1 MYSIIFQFCRTQVI
15 NTLHKRYKLSNLFII
30 TEKPEEVSKA
40 IFKQFRHVITTIY
53 AEGEFKHH
61 KINLLFL
68 TINTYQLKGVVEAI
82 KQVDPKVFISVSSC
96 DQIVGNYYQK
106 PLD

>member
-1 MYSIIFQFCRTQVI
+1 M
-15 NTLHKRYKLSNLFII
+15 
-30 TEKPEEVSKA
+30 
-40 IFKQFRHVITTIY
+40 
-53 AEGEFKHH
+53 
-61 KINLLFL
+61 